1 MSTKADGSIII
12 DTRIDTDGVSD
23 GTIEIKRQF
32 EIAGESASKIAKDI
46 EHAFSGVNVEKAA
59 FGMAESF
66 DVEGDKIKKILEDT
80 EKSAKSKAASVAAIY
95 RKQGFTQEEA
105 FKKAWAQIE
114 RTSEN
119 GSKKV
124 KKDMDG
130 IGKKSKSVGGEVKR
144 NLTDGLVEGFS
155 RLKRAI
161 VGAFAVREI
170 VQFAKSCL
178 DLGSDLQEVQN
189 VVDVTFTTMNQQ
201 VDKFAKNAV
210 TTAGL
215 SETMAK
221 RYAGTFGAM
230 SKAFGFAES
239 EAYSMA
245 TALTQLSGDVASFY
259 NITQDEAYT
268 KLKSVFTGETESL
281 KDLGVVM
288 TQAALDSYA
297 LANGYGKTT
306 AAMTEQEKVAL
317 RYAFV
322 MNQLSAA
329 SGDFIRT
336 ADGWANQTRLLTL
349 QFEQLKATI
358 GQGLINALTPV
369 IKVINNVLAGLQRV
383 ASAFAQFTAL
393 LFGSANKVSTAT
405 SGAQEQLS
413 GIADGYD
420 SAAGGADKLA
430 KSTEKAG
437 KAAQKYLAGF
447 DEIQKIGSEAASAG
461 SGSGGVGGGAFAGLD
476 LSTVAIGN
484 NVEDNLTP
492 QVEAMAAKAQ
502 ELIAPLR
509 EIDFSPLQDSL
520 SRLGE
525 SFSGFGSIIGDAL
538 EWSWFNILVPLAQWT
553 IEDAAPASVDLLSSA
568 FEFLNSGLAPVWDG
582 LTKLWKYLKPVFE
595 WIGNTAVAILLW
607 LRDGFNRL
615 AEVFRKNGAKVSKIF
630 ENIGEAFDTTWKVVE
645 PILSD
650 MVTVFG
656 DTFEWIIDIAV
667 DAIDWIIDVLLGLS
681 EFIAGVFTGDWKR
694 AWKGVELILKS
705 TGEFLVNIAEWI
717 LSAFGLSFDKIK
729 TAAVN
734 CWNGIK
740 EKTTSIWSGIK
751 STIKGAVNG
760 IIGFING
767 MISGLISGINSAI
780 QALNKLSVKIPDWVP
795 SVGGKTFGFK
805 INTVTAPKIPY
816 LATGAVIPPN
826 APFMAVLGDQK
837 HGTNIEAPLDTIKQA
852 LAEVIAEIGGMSGGD
867 INITFTGELA
877 ALARVLKPYIDRE
890 NSRVGGS
897 LVKGGTA

>member
-1 MSTKADGSIII
+1 MTADGSIII
-12 DTRIDTDGVSD
+12 DTRIDTDSFLD
-23 GTIEIKRQF
+23 IKKQLNGMASAAKKLGGA
-32 EIAGESASKIAKDI
+32 IAA
-46 EHAFSGVNVEKAA
+46 AFSIRA
-59 FGMAESF
+59 
-66 DVEGDKIKKILEDT
+66 
-80 EKSAKSKAASVAAIY
+80 VA
-95 RKQGFTQEEA
+95 R
-105 FKKAWAQIE
+105 
-114 RTSEN
+114 
-119 GSKKV
+119 
-124 KKDMDG
+124 
-130 IGKKSKSVGGEVKR
+130 
-144 NLTDGLVEGFS
+144 
-155 RLKRAI
+155 
-161 VGAFAVREI
+161 
-170 VQFAKSCL
+170 FAKSCL

-201 VDKFAKNAV
+201 VDEFAKNAV

-358 GQGLINALTPV
+358 GQGLINVLTPV
-369 IKVINNVLAGLQRV
+369 IKVINTVLAGLQRV

-393 LFGSANKVSTAT
+393 LFGSATKVSTAT

-447 DEIQKIGSEAASAG
+447 DEIQKIGSEAAAAG
-461 SGSGGVGGGAFAGLD
+461 SGSGGAGGVGGGAFAGLD

-484 NVEDNLTP
+484 KVEDNLTP
-492 QVEAMAAKAQ
+492 QVEAMAAKVQ
-502 ELIAPLR
+502 ELIAPLK
-509 EIDFSPLQDSL
+509 EIDFSPLQNSL

-538 EWSWFNILVPLAQWT
+538 EWSWFNILVPFSKWV
-553 IEDAAPASVDLLSSA
+553 IEDSAPASIENLASS
-568 FEFLNSGLAPVWDG
+568 FEFLDAVLDPAIDG
-582 LTKLWKYLKPVFE
+582 FERLLTWMRPAFE
-595 WIGNTAVAILLW
+595 WIGDTATIVVGW
-607 LRDGFNRL
+607 LTDAFLDL
-615 AEVFRKNGAKVSKIF
+615 AAVFRKKGPQVSAIF
-630 ENIGEAFDTTWKVVE
+630 SNIGEAFAATWKVLE
-645 PILSD
+645 PLIRD
-650 MVTVFG
+650 MRDVFG
-656 DTFEWIIDIAV
+656 DAFGWVMDFVELTIESLIDS
-667 DAIDWIIDVLLGLS
+667 LFYLT

-694 AWKGVELILKS
+694 AWEGAANL
-705 TGEFLVNIAEWI
+705 LVTNAKYIQKTMDWL
-717 LSAFGLSFDKIK
+717 LSAFGTSTAGIETSTIK
-729 TAAVN
+729 
-734 CWNGIK
+734 CWNKISA
-740 EKTTSIWSGIK
+740 KTTSIWSGIK

-780 QALNKLSVKIPDWVP
+780 QALNKLSVNIPDWVP
-795 SVGGKTFGFK
+795 SVGGKTFGFNIK
-805 INTVTAPKIPY
+805 TVTAPKIPY

-837 HGTNIEAPLDTIKQA
+837 HGTNVEAPLDTIKQA
-852 LAEVIAEIGGMSGGD
+852 LAEVIAEIGGMSSGD

-890 NSRVGGS
+890 NRRVGGS

>member
-1 MSTKADGSIII
+1 MTADGSIII
-12 DTRIDTDGVSD
+12 DTRIDTDSFLD
-23 GTIEIKRQF
+23 IKKQLNGMASAAKKLGGA
-32 EIAGESASKIAKDI
+32 IAA
-46 EHAFSGVNVEKAA
+46 AFSIRA
-59 FGMAESF
+59 
-66 DVEGDKIKKILEDT
+66 
-80 EKSAKSKAASVAAIY
+80 VA
-95 RKQGFTQEEA
+95 R
-105 FKKAWAQIE
+105 
-114 RTSEN
+114 
-119 GSKKV
+119 
-124 KKDMDG
+124 
-130 IGKKSKSVGGEVKR
+130 
-144 NLTDGLVEGFS
+144 
-155 RLKRAI
+155 
-161 VGAFAVREI
+161 
-170 VQFAKSCL
+170 FAKSCL

-230 SKAFGFAES
+230 SKAFGFAET

-369 IKVINNVLAGLQRV
+369 IKVINTVLAGLQRV

-393 LFGSANKVSTAT
+393 LFGSATKVSTAT

-447 DEIQKIGSEAASAG
+447 DEIQKIGSEATAVG
-461 SGSGGVGGGAFAGLD
+461 SGSGGAGGVGGGAFAGLD

-484 NVEDNLTP
+484 KVEDNLTP
-492 QVEAMAAKAQ
+492 QVEAMVSKVQ
-502 ELIAPLR
+502 ELIAPLK

-520 SRLGE
+520 SRLGQ
-525 SFSGFGSIIGDAL
+525 SFSGLGSIIGDAL

-553 IEDAAPASVDLLSSA
+553 IEDAAPAAVDLLASA
-568 FEFLNSGLAPVWDG
+568 LSVLNEILIALQPLGVWLWEKFLEPIANWAGGTIITVIDLVAKALDKIS
-582 LTKLWKYLKPVFE
+582 K
-595 WIGNTAVAILLW
+595 WISDNQALVEGITIAILS
-607 LRDGFNRL
+607 FM
-615 AEVFRKNGAKVSKIF
+615 AA
-630 ENIGEAFDTTWKVVE
+630 WKVVKLATIISGIVSAIVAFIASGGLATAVVSALAAAIAFLTS
-645 PILSD
+645 PITL
-650 MVTVFG
+650 TV
-656 DTFEWIIDIAV
+656 V
-667 DAIDWIIDVLLGLS
+667 AIGALITAIVLLIKNWDSVKKTALD
-681 EFIAGVFTGDWKR
+681 VW
-694 AWKGVELILKS
+694 
-705 TGEFLVNIAEWI
+705 N
-717 LSAFGLSFDKIK
+717 KIK
-729 TAAVN
+729 SIWGDVSNWFKTKVLTPLKDNFQKAVQN
-734 CWNGIK
+734 IQNGWKNAWNSVK
-740 EKTTSIWSGIK
+740 SATTSIWSGIK

-780 QALNKLSVKIPDWVP
+780 QALNKLSVNIPDWVP
-795 SVGGKTFGFK
+795 SVGGKTFGFNIK
-805 INTVTAPKIPY
+805 TVAAPQIPY

-890 NSRVGGS
+890 NRRVGGS